1 MFGISN
7 DVQGYYRTVMSRRSG
22 KTDAEYDAEQ
32 IARIR
37 RRSVPATEKGFGGPA
52 HRSRITVEAMVAER
66 RHVRDGLLGAP
77 RVLLREAAMTQ
88 NIDAMAQY
96 CQRHDVTLFPHGK
109 TTMAPQLWARQLA
122 AGAGGIT
129 VATPSQARLARK
141 FGVQR
146 VLVANEIV
154 DEGAIRWVAQELSA
168 DSGFSFLC
176 YVDSLAGVELLERV
190 LATCGFAGRLP
201 VLVEL
206 GHENGRTGARG
217 EAAAV
222 EVADAVGR
230 SGHLELAGIAG
241 YEGSLVAPSPAA
253 TADLARSYCERIA
266 QLTLSLLSTGHFAQR
281 PVVSAGGSAYF
292 DVVVEVL
299 AGAAPWD
306 LVLRSGCYLTHDHG
320 TYARLSP
327 FERAQSATPVLAA
340 ALEVW
345 APVLSRPEPSVAV
358 LGVGRRDV
366 SSDAGNPVV
375 LGATHPDGSDVVV
388 GAASVERLFDQHAV
402 ATVPPDS
409 GLAVGDEVRLGISHP
424 CTTFDKWRWIPVVD
438 DEDLIVD
445 VVRTFF

>member
-1 MFGISN
+1 MEP
-7 DVQGYYRTVMSRRSG
+7 R
-22 KTDAEYDAEQ
+22 YDAEQ

-37 RRSVPATEKGFGGPA
+37 RRSVPATEKGFGGPT
-52 HRSRITVEAMVAER
+52 HRSRITVEAIVADHP
-66 RHVRDGLLGAP
+66 HVRGGLLGTP
-77 RVLLREAAMTQ
+77 RALLREAALTQ
-88 NIDAMAQY
+88 NITAMADY

-141 FGVQR
+141 FGVRR

-168 DSGFSFLC
+168 DNDFSFLC
-176 YVDSLAGVELLERV
+176 YVDSLAGVELLEHA
-190 LATCGFAGRLP
+190 LATCGFTGRLH

-206 GHENGRTGARG
+206 GHEDGRTGARG
-217 EAAAV
+217 EAAAI

-241 YEGSLVAPSPAA
+241 YEGSLVAPSVEA
-253 TADLARSYCERIA
+253 TADLARGYCERMA
-266 QLTLSLLSTGHFAQR
+266 QLTLSLLSTGHFPQR
-281 PVVSAGGSAYF
+281 PVVTAGGSAYF
-292 DVVVEVL
+292 DVVVGAL
-299 AGAAPWD
+299 AGTAQWD

-327 FERAQSATPVLAA
+327 FERAQSATPVLAP

-345 APVLSRPEPSVAV
+345 APVLSRPEPTVAV
-358 LGVGRRDV
+358 LGVGRRDI
-366 SSDAGNPVV
+366 SFDAGNPVA
-375 LGATHPDGSDVVV
+375 LGATTADGTEVEV
-388 GAASVERLFDQHAV
+388 GTASVDRLFDQHAV
-402 ATVPPDS
+402 AAVPVGS
-409 GLAVGDEVRLGISHP
+409 GLEVGDEVRLGISHP

-438 DEDLIVD
+438 DQDRIVD